1 MIGLDTVFVVIV
13 VATAA
18 VGALTLVVSVAL
30 DRFDRRRER
39 ARPRLVEELFV
50 RLDRPDPNWSGW
62 VTELDLVERLVLRRL
77 VARYLRQL
85 RGRER
90 DQLVALAD
98 ALGVGEGATAFLSS
112 RTVTNRLRGLVWLT
126 VLEREVPTEHLRECC
141 TDHPATRAGAAR
153 LLYASGGPEAARDA
167 TALLLWSGEER
178 LSVFGL
184 DTLYRL
190 NRRDATPLL
199 SHADAEA
206 TWWSDGLIVQ
216 ALTVLAHCQ
225 ATERT
230 DQFAW
235 LPALLDHDSPQ
246 VRANALIAFARHGWR
261 RELRER
267 VDAERALADPE
278 PEVRTAAYELFGQWG
293 DRESIDWLR
302 YGVYNDPDDRAR
314 LAAARTLVRIGGLA
328 GLTDDGSA
336 MELGEEATRTVAWAE
351 AERRAPRR
359 VATGWT

>member
-1 MIGLDTVFVVIV
+1 MSALETAFVTI
-13 VATAA
+13 VATTGA
-18 VGALTLVVSVAL
+18 VGTLTLVTSAGLAL
-30 DRFDRRRER
+30 FDRRRDR

-62 VTELDLVERLVLRRL
+62 VWELSLTERFVLRRL

-85 RGRER
+85 RGGER
-90 DQLVALAD
+90 DRLVALAE
-98 ALGVGEGATAFLSS
+98 ALGVGEDATALLSS

-126 VLEREVPTEHLRECC
+126 LLERKVSTERLRECC

-153 LLYASGGPEAARDA
+153 LLSAAGGPDATRDA

-206 TWWSDGLIVQ
+206 VWWSKGLVVQ

-225 ATERT
+225 STERT

-246 VRANALIAFARHGWR
+246 VRAMALVAFARHGWR

-278 PEVRTAAYELFGQWG
+278 PAVRTAAYELFGQWA

-302 YGVYNDPDDRAR
+302 YGVYNEPDDRAR
-314 LAAARTLVRIGGLA
+314 LAAARTLERTDGFE
-328 GLTDDGSA
+328 GLTEREGK
-336 MELGEEATRTVAWAE
+336 LGEDAARTVAWAE
-351 AERRAPRR
+351 AETRAPRR

>member
-1 MIGLDTVFVVIV
+1 MSAL
-13 VATAA
+13 ATAFVA
-18 VGALTLVVSVAL
+18 IVAATGVVGGVAL
-30 DRFDRRRER
+30 VASAVLALFDRRRER

-50 RLDRPDPNWSGW
+50 RLDRPDPNWVGW
-62 VTELDLVERLVLRRL
+62 VEGLSAVERLVLRRL
-77 VARYLRQL
+77 IARYLRPL

-90 DQLVALAD
+90 DRLVELAD
-98 ALGVGEGATAFLSS
+98 ALGVGEGATDLLES

-126 VLEREVPTEHLRECC
+126 LLERDVPIERLRERC

-153 LLYASGGPEAARDA
+153 LLSATGGPDAARDA
-167 TALLLWSGEER
+167 TSLLLWSGEER
-178 LSVFGL
+178 LSVFAL
-184 DTLYRL
+184 DTLYRI
-190 NRRDATPLL
+190 NRRDATSLL

-206 TWWSDGLIVQ
+206 TWWSEGLVVQ

-230 DQFAW
+230 DRFAW
-235 LPALLDHDSPQ
+235 LPALLNHDSPQ
-246 VRANALIAFARHGWR
+246 VRATALSAFARQGWR

-278 PEVRTAAYELFGQWG
+278 PAVRTAAYELFGQWG
-293 DRESIDWLR
+293 DQESVDWLR

-314 LAAARTLVRIGGLA
+314 LAAARTLERVGGL
-328 GLTDDGSA
+328 GTVTDGTGG
-336 MELGEEATRTVAWAE
+336 LGEAAARTVAWAG

>member
-1 MIGLDTVFVVIV
+1 MNALGSAFVAIV
-13 VATAA
+13 AATAV
-18 VGALTLVVSVAL
+18 VGALALVVSILLA
-30 DRFDRRRER
+30 RFDRRRER
-39 ARPRLVEELFV
+39 ARPRLVEELFA

-62 VTELDLVERLVLRRL
+62 VGELSLTERFVLRRL
-77 VARYLRQL
+77 LARYLRQL

-90 DQLVALAD
+90 DRLVDLAE
-98 ALGVGEGATAFLSS
+98 ALGVGDRAVDLLAS
-112 RTVTNRLRGLVWLT
+112 RTVTSRLRGLIWLT
-126 VLEREVPTEHLRECC
+126 LLERDVPTERLRERC

-153 LLYASGGPEAARDA
+153 LLSVAGGPDAARDG
-167 TALLLWSGEER
+167 TSLLLWSGEER

-199 SHADAEA
+199 AHADAEA
-206 TWWSDGLIVQ
+206 TWWSEGLVVQ
-216 ALTVLAHCQ
+216 TLTVLAHCQ
-225 ATERT
+225 ATERA
-230 DQFAW
+230 DRFAW

-246 VRANALIAFARHGWR
+246 VRATALSAFARQGWR

-278 PEVRTAAYELFGQWG
+278 PAVRTAAYELFGKWG
-293 DRESIDWLR
+293 DGESVDWLR

-314 LAAARTLVRIGGLA
+314 LAAARTLRRVGGLESV
-328 GLTDDGSA
+328 TDGTGQPD
-336 MELGEEATRTVAWAE
+336 EAVARTVAWAG
-351 AERRAPRR
+351 AERRTPRR